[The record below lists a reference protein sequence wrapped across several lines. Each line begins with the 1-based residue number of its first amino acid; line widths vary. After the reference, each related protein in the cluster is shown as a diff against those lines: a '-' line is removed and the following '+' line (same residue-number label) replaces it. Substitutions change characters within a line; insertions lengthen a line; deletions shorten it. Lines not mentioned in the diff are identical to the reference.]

1 MSNFDERFQKY
12 YDFCERI
19 DNAYYAVIDEQNKN
33 YEAMDVAENA
43 GDDETLDKLNVRADE
58 LTAKAEKLLHLRSDS
73 GKIFDYIELM
83 RNNGIDF

>member
-1 MSNFDERFQKY
+1 MNECYNKY
-12 YDFCERI
+12 EAFCESIEEAYRMVCYAQM
-19 DNAYYAVIDEQNKN
+19 DNYDEMEK
-33 YEAMDVAENA
+33 AENA

-73 GKIFDYIELM
+73 GKVFDYIELM